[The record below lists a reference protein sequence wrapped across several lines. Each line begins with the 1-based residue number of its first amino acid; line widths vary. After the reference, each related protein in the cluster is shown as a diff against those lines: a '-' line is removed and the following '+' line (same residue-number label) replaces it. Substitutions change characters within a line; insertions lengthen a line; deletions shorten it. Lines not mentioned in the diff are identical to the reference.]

1 LPAPRPVLVI
11 EDDVALRETLA
22 EGMRSEGAFLVDEA
36 ASAAEAEALLRQPH
50 ARYDTIILDIGLP
63 DGDGRDLCTRLR
75 KQGHRM
81 PILMLTGVQG
91 EQDIV
96 RGLDAGANDYI
107 SKPFR
112 VSELMAR
119 LRAQLRIFDTSED
132 ATFMVGHYTFR
143 PSSRMLLDAAGRK
156 IRLTQKEAAVLK
168 YLYGAGGQPVERQI
182 LLNEVWGYNNAVST
196 HTLETHIYRLRQ
208 KIELD
213 PSNPALL
220 LTKSGSYGLTL
231 AS

>member
-1 LPAPRPVLVI
+1 MPAPRPVLVI
-11 EDDVALRETLA
+11 EDDIALRETLA
-22 EGMRSEGAFLVDEA
+22 EEMRLEGAFLVDEA
-36 ASAAEAEALLRQPH
+36 ASAAEAEALLRLPH
-50 ARYDTIILDIGLP
+50 ARYDAIVLDIGLP
-63 DGDGRDLCTRLR
+63 DGDGRDLCARLR
-75 KQGHRM
+75 KQGHHM

-107 SKPFR
+107 AKPFR

-119 LRAQLRIFDTSED
+119 LRAQLRVFDTSED
-132 ATFMVGHYTFR
+132 ATFMIGRYTFR
-143 PSSRMLLDAAGRK
+143 PSSRMLLDTAGRK
-156 IRLTQKEAAVLK
+156 IRLTQKEAEVLR

-213 PSNPALL
+213 PSNPSLL

-231 AS
+231 HN